1 MAVQILD
8 IPQIGLQS
16 ARQGM
21 PVIVQPEAQFENM
34 GRAKNVSR
42 DLQGQRVMQLQQPG
56 LLRRCQLNQVRAA
69 IVLAR
74 VEQGLAFG
82 IEAQK
87 LDTLQGFMGR
97 MELCF
102 GLGKM
107 NGLLGQFCKGGSKA
121 LSSLLGALSWGM
133 AYYTP
138 CTACLVPSPCGP
150 ACG

>member
-1 MAVQILD
+1 
-8 IPQIGLQS
+8 
-16 ARQGM
+16 
-21 PVIVQPEAQFENM
+21 
-34 GRAKNVSR
+34 
-42 DLQGQRVMQLQQPG
+42 MQLQQPG

-87 LDTLQGFMGR
+87 LGTLQGFMGR

-107 NGLLGQFCKGGSKA
+107 NGLLGQFCKRWQQGAFFLARSFELGHGVLHTMHC
-121 LSSLLGALSWGM
+121 LSCPQPVWTCLWVNVGK
-133 AYYTP
+133 TP
-138 CTACLVPSPCGP
+138 QFLARRGFASD
-150 ACG
+150 A